1 MEEKEKLDKL
11 RKEIEKAQ
19 LEKSRLNDRLQEQRI
34 N

>member
-11 RKEIEKAQ
+11 RKEIGKAQ